1 VKRRGIDRPRMDRS
15 QKPKEC
21 SVDGAQYKT
30 KTLNQIEYSVLGS
43 ETTPL
48 DLVQRVLQSHS
59 HAGRRRDTQVLQEK
73 EYDYLRPQTERVC
86 GDWLIRP
93 TVVIG
98 RQDQE

>member
-1 VKRRGIDRPRMDRS
+1 MFGGW
-15 QKPKEC
+15 C
-21 SVDGAQYKT
+21 SVES
-30 KTLNQIEYSVLGS
+30 KTLNQSEYSVLVS

-48 DLVQRVLQSHS
+48 DPVPRVLQRHS

-86 GDWLIRP
+86 GDWLVRP

-98 RQDQE
+98 LQPQVSIDSCQMHTTDRLTICE